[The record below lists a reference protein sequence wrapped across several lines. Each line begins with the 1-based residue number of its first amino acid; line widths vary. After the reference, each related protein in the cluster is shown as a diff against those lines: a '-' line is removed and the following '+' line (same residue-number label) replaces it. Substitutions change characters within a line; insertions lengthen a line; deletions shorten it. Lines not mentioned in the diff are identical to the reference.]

1 MKKILILGAGGFIGT
16 HLTNDLKN
24 KGHYVIGADLKY
36 PKFSKTTADEFYI
49 ADLRDTI
56 AVEKLITSDIDMIY
70 QLAADMGGAGY
81 IFVGNNDA
89 DIMHNSAKI
98 NINVV
103 EAMVKSGVKNV
114 LFTSSACVYPQG
126 NQENLDTLCITES
139 SAYPADPDS
148 DYGWE
153 KLFSER
159 LYLAFAR
166 NYNLNVR
173 VVRLHNVFGPLCS
186 WNDGR
191 EKSPAALCRKVAMAK
206 NNDTIDVWGDGT
218 QVRSFL
224 FIDQCLEGIQ
234 RIVDGNYCQPLNL
247 GSDRMIS
254 INDLAKLISTIAE
267 KQITI
272 NNIPGPK
279 GVNFRTS
286 DNTLINEQLGWCPKD
301 NLEYG
306 LQKTYFWILDQIKDS
321 Q

>member
-16 HLTNDLKN
+16 HLTNDLKS

-103 EAMVKSGVKNV
+103 EAMVKAGVKNV

-126 NQENLDTLCITES
+126 NQETLDTLCITES

-306 LQKTYFWILDQIKDS
+306 LQKTYSWILDQIKDS

>member
-36 PKFSKTTADEFYI
+36 PRFSTTTADEFYI
-49 ADLRDTI
+49 TDLRDTA
-56 AVEKLITSDIDMIY
+56 AVEQLVTPDIDIVY

-81 IFVGNNDA
+81 IFVGANDA

-98 NINVV
+98 NINVA
-103 EAMVKSGVKNV
+103 EAMVKAGVKNV

-126 NQENLDTLCITES
+126 NQESLDHFCITES

-153 KLFSER
+153 KIFSER

-173 VVRLHNVFGPLCS
+173 IVRLHNVFGPLCS

-191 EKSPAALCRKVAMAK
+191 EKSPAALCRKVALAID
-206 NNDTIDVWGDGT
+206 NNIIDVWGDGT
-218 QVRSFL
+218 QGRSFL
-224 FIDQCLEGIQ
+224 YIDQCLEGIQ
-234 RIVDGNYCQPLNL
+234 RIVDSNYSQPLNL

-254 INDLAKLISTIAE
+254 INDLVNVIASMAK
-267 KQITI
+267 KQVVI

-286 DNTLINEQLGWCPKD
+286 DNTLIKKQLGWCPED
-301 NLEYG
+301 NLEHG
-306 LQKTYFWILDQIKDS
+306 LQETYSWILDQIKDS